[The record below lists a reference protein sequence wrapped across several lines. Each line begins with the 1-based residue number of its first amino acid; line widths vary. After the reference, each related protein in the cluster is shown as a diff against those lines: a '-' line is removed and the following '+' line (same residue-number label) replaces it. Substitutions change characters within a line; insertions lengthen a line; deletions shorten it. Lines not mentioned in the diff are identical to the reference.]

1 MISNT
6 TIVDDKGVLPS
17 TLLGLL
23 MAGAYSQEA
32 GNEFFVPVF
41 FSSNKFVLI
50 YEVKYLTT
58 TELTLNLP
66 SNTITYPE
74 TIELSGNL
82 LDEESK
88 PLGNK
93 TVNLQISTDNGET
106 WYFITSVKTAEN
118 GTYSYIWEPTVGQFL
133 VGASF
138 EGVTDEYASSIS
150 SAQELEVLKGEPHVR
165 LIVEPEIISIGEN
178 VSVDVR
184 ISPPL
189 SVGLVNFEASLDN
202 KTWVPVVVGQPA
214 EGIWTPTWTPED
226 VGVYYVR
233 ASWAGTEEYAPMV
246 SEILVVT
253 VHDIPLAD

>member
-1 MISNT
+1 
-6 TIVDDKGVLPS
+6 LPS

-41 FSSNKFVLI
+41 FSSNKFVLV

-58 TELTLNLP
+58 TKLTLNLP
-66 SNTITYPE
+66 SNNITYPE
-74 TIELSGNL
+74 TIVISGNL
-82 LDEESK
+82 LDEESR
-88 PLGNK
+88 PLGNQR
-93 TVNLQISTDNGET
+93 VNLQISNDNGQSWYSIKSVET
-106 WYFITSVKTAEN
+106 MEN
-118 GTYSYIWEPTVGQFL
+118 GTYSTVWEPTVGQFL
-133 VGASF
+133 VRASF
-138 EGVTDEYASSIS
+138 DGVPDEYASNIS
-150 SAQELEVLKGEPHVR
+150 PVQELEVLKGEPHVR
-165 LIVEPEIISIGEN
+165 LIVEPKIISIGEN

-202 KTWVPVVVGQPA
+202 QTWVPVIVGQPA
-214 EGIWTPTWTPED
+214 EGVWTPTWTPED

-246 SEILVVT
+246 SETLVIT
-253 VHDIPLAD
+253 VHDIPLAEG